1 MAIANAPDKILA
13 DLIKRFV
20 LALEQ
25 ERTGRWAQIDL
36 AARVAE
42 QFAYV
47 GVNRLI
53 GETGLDS
60 RTVQTY
66 VRIGRAFPR
75 TVRAQY
81 PTLLF
86 THYRIALQNA
96 ALFTTGPGTDPVW
109 WAQQA
114 FYFGWSTGELR
125 RQGRLQMPV
134 NADAV
139 PAAEDV
145 VHRAVRM
152 AMEGRLEEGKI
163 EAALAQYNA
172 LYAPVTGTVLTLC
185 RASYV
190 SPKAAS

>member
-20 LALEQ
+20 RALDQ
-25 ERTGRWAQIDL
+25 ERTSRWDQIDV
-36 AARVAE
+36 AARIAE
-42 QFAYV
+42 QFGYV
-47 GVNRLI
+47 GVRRLV
-53 GETGLDS
+53 GEAGLDA

-66 VRIGRAFPR
+66 IRVGRTFPR
-75 TVRAQY
+75 TVRAQF

-86 THYRIALQNA
+86 THYREALQNA
-96 ALFTTGPGTDPVW
+96 ALFTSGPGTDPVW

-134 NADAV
+134 NADAA

-190 SPKAAS
+190 PPEAAS